1 MTHPTAKLCPK
12 RYGPFKI
19 TEIIG
24 STTYRLELPPQWCIH
39 NAFHASLLLPYQE
52 TPEHGRNFE
61 EPPPDLVEG
70 QPEWEVEK
78 ILQERMRRGKKQYLI
93 RWKGYSEAH
102 DSWEPKANLNAPE
115 LLQAFHQR
123 HKKVERAL
131 KAVLI
136 DCAQGAKAKDQKGNP
151 VKDQKGNPKTAER
164 RPMRIRSLRMQESE
178 GMTSESS
185 SPPHLSSTRPSE
197 LEGNTL
203 TSPSLAEKSNR
214 SQTLSGTITPAH
226 TLREAGLHR
235 TSATS
240 ESSLPEG
247 TLTPPPSRALASASS
262 STVPTAA
269 FAPDEDRAPLAARQ
283 CILDD
288 LVDLLLDLSISEG
301 NHPLRFLQASPV
313 PPTSTPTTSVSPAA
327 LHAPRD
333 ASLGGRV
340 PPELPAANGTTS
352 PVSGGLGSH
361 SESNAPAQRR
371 ERGRGSRRRAT
382 RRGGHPY
389 PERSSEGG
397 SAASSP
403 EAQSLISSR
412 RSEASST
419 GVSRATSRIPERPL
433 LTVPEV
439 AIIASDSPPPSHS
452 LLPLPFDI
460 SAFFAEHP
468 PPAAIGADDPVG
480 DALGIVL
487 HAVATADPLVSP
499 SRPPPEPS
507 PEPPR
512 ATHYREPLP
521 TTPAPPGVDYYRRN
535 HYRDHPGPEWYP
547 YRPDQ
552 HFSRL
557 TIPDEEG
564 RQVEAKYLSVRV
576 VQGEPTIMGT
586 MGYGQPVHSESLH
599 ALPFAAPAPA
609 HFHLPSFS
617 ILQNPFDPR
626 TE

>member
-24 STTYRLELPPQWCIH
+24 STTYRLELLPQWRIH

-78 ILQERMRRGKKQYLI
+78 ILQERTRRGKKQYLI

-164 RPMRIRSLRMQESE
+164 RPMRIRSLRMQESK

-240 ESSLPEG
+240 ESLLPGG
-247 TLTPPPSRALASASS
+247 TPTPPPSRALASASS
-262 STVPTAA
+262 STVPTVA
-269 FAPDEDRAPLAARQ
+269 FAPDEDRAPLSARQ
-283 CILDD
+283 HLLDD
-288 LVDLLLDLSISEG
+288 LVSLLRRLSISER
-301 NHPLRFLQASPV
+301 NHFLQHHPV
-313 PPTSTPTTSVSPAA
+313 PPPTSPTTSVNPAA
-327 LHAPRD
+327 LHAFGD
-333 ASLGGRV
+333 ESLGGSM
-340 PPELPAANGTTS
+340 PPELPEANGAS
-352 PVSGGLGSH
+352 SSVGSRLGSH
-361 SESNAPAQRR
+361 SESDAPAQGR
-371 ERGRGSRRRAT
+371 EWGRGSRRRAT
-382 RRGGHPY
+382 R
-389 PERSSEGG
+389 
-397 SAASSP
+397 
-403 EAQSLISSR
+403 
-412 RSEASST
+412 
-419 GVSRATSRIPERPL
+419 
-433 LTVPEV
+433 
-439 AIIASDSPPPSHS
+439 
-452 LLPLPFDI
+452 
-460 SAFFAEHP
+460 
-468 PPAAIGADDPVG
+468 
-480 DALGIVL
+480 
-487 HAVATADPLVSP
+487 
-499 SRPPPEPS
+499 
-507 PEPPR
+507 
-512 ATHYREPLP
+512 
-521 TTPAPPGVDYYRRN
+521 
-535 HYRDHPGPEWYP
+535 
-547 YRPDQ
+547 
-552 HFSRL
+552 
-557 TIPDEEG
+557 
-564 RQVEAKYLSVRV
+564 
-576 VQGEPTIMGT
+576 
-586 MGYGQPVHSESLH
+586 
-599 ALPFAAPAPA
+599 
-609 HFHLPSFS
+609 
-617 ILQNPFDPR
+617 
-626 TE
+626 